1 MGTALRIVNNAKSF
15 LNLRAWL
22 ESVSKSLFGLRTT
35 ATYKPTNSVIEARTI
50 ELSREDGERLKNIL
64 TGSHKNLAEAIG
76 NFHPEQVSYGNFM
89 AEVCASRD
97 SAFVAVLL
105 LQFLQLSYE
114 AVTDVLYAPHRLRM
128 AVQRSPMCA

>member
-1 MGTALRIVNNAKSF
+1 MWNTICTDAHV
-15 LNLRAWL
+15 
-22 ESVSKSLFGLRTT
+22 SVSKSLFGLRTT

-105 LQFLQLSYE
+105 LQFLQLNYE
-114 AVTDVLYAPHRLRM
+114 AVTDVLIFEGEDAQ
-128 AVQRSPMCA
+128 AVKQMF

>member
-1 MGTALRIVNNAKSF
+1 MAKIKK
-15 LNLRAWL
+15 LQMWNTICTDAHV
-22 ESVSKSLFGLRTT
+22 SVSKSLFGLRTT

-105 LQFLQLSYE
+105 LQFPQLSYE
-114 AVTDVLYAPHRLRM
+114 AVTDVLIFEGEDAQ
-128 AVQRSPMCA
+128 AVKQMF

>member
-1 MGTALRIVNNAKSF
+1 MANIK
-15 LNLRAWL
+15 NLQMWNTICTDAHV
-22 ESVSKSLFGLRTT
+22 SVSKSLFGLRTT

-89 AEVCASRD
+89 AEVCTSRD

-105 LQFLQLSYE
+105 LQFQQLSYE
-114 AVTDVLYAPHRLRM
+114 AVTDVLIFEGEDAQ
-128 AVQRSPMCA
+128 AVKQMF

>member
-1 MGTALRIVNNAKSF
+1 MWNTICTDAHV
-15 LNLRAWL
+15 
-22 ESVSKSLFGLRTT
+22 SVSKSLFGLRTT

-105 LQFLQLSYE
+105 LQFQQLSYE
-114 AVTDVLYAPHRLRM
+114 AVTDVLIFEGEDAQ
-128 AVQRSPMCA
+128 AVKQMF

>member
-1 MGTALRIVNNAKSF
+1 MWNTICTDAHV
-15 LNLRAWL
+15 
-22 ESVSKSLFGLRTT
+22 SVSKSLFGLRTT

-64 TGSHKNLAEAIG
+64 IGSHKNLAEAIG

-114 AVTDVLYAPHRLRM
+114 AVTDVLIFEGEDAQ
-128 AVQRSPMCA
+128 AVKQMF

>member
-1 MGTALRIVNNAKSF
+1 MWNTICTDAHV
-15 LNLRAWL
+15 
-22 ESVSKSLFGLRTT
+22 SVSKSLFGLRTT

-64 TGSHKNLAEAIG
+64 TGSHKNLAEAID

-114 AVTDVLYAPHRLRM
+114 AVTDVLIFEGEDAQ
-128 AVQRSPMCA
+128 AVKQMF